1 MIRELIANSFIA
13 AGRSIG
19 KLSGLEL
26 QVELSDHSINVE
38 MVKPDQDT
46 RAWDPSM
53 FKSGNL
59 FLDGYAN
66 PIKPRVRTNQDLEEP
81 DTAELEEGEVEG
93 DVEQP
98 QLESGEE
105 ADDKHAYLITSGRY
119 REYMRQDLISQLLTP
134 ESRWNIL
141 VWAVVGLGVL
151 QFFAIVITMWAT
163 GSF

>member
-13 AGRSIG
+13 AGRSFG
-19 KLSGLEL
+19 KLTGLQL
-26 QVELSDHSINVE
+26 QVELSDHSINASME
-38 MVKPDQDT
+38 SPDKDQ
-46 RAWDPSM
+46 RAWDDSLY
-53 FKSGNL
+53 KSGNV
-59 FLDGYAN
+59 FVDGYAN
-66 PIKPRVRTNQDLEEP
+66 PIKPRVRANQDLEEP
-81 DTAELEEGEVEG
+81 DTVELEEGEVDD

-151 QFFAIVITMWAT
+151 QFLAIVITMWAT